1 MSRRRKR
8 EPNLKKRAVL
18 YFTAFVLF
26 ILSVVFLFQLVLI
39 DTFYRRVKIR
49 EINEITSSLI
59 TAVGSEQLTAT
70 ADSLSVKYRT
80 CILVLSTGGKSRSIV
95 AKAHGYPD
103 CVIHKMRDE
112 EFEQLYA
119 EAKGS
124 GSVTKTVP
132 KKLPKEGG
140 FEQVAPQDAVKS
152 IIRAGVFTDDDG
164 NEYALF
170 IDAQLTPLNSSV
182 AALRYQFS
190 WTTLAV
196 LLIAAF
202 AAYIFADKISKP
214 LSRINDTAK
223 KMASGDLSVSF
234 PVEGYL
240 ETKELAGTL
249 NYAVGEIARSD
260 RLQRELIANVSH
272 DLRTPL
278 TMIAG
283 YAEILRDI
291 PGENTPENLQVI
303 IDETKHLSELVN
315 DMLDLSRIEAGVK
328 KPEFAEFDLT
338 GTVRE
343 VLERYS
349 ALTVHDGYEIT
360 FDDSPGTAFV
370 SADRSMIIQVIYNL
384 VNNAINYTGDDKL
397 VFVTE
402 EFRKNGEGKDAVR
415 ITVRD
420 TGAGI
425 DPEHIHEIWD
435 RYYKVDKD
443 HKRAAKGTGIGLSI
457 VKHILQAHAADFGV
471 ESSKSVGSSFWFELP
486 LLKTLD

>member
-1 MSRRRKR
+1 MSRSRKR

-26 ILSVVFLFQLVLI
+26 ILSVVFLFQLVLL

-49 EINEITSSLI
+49 EINEITSSI
-59 TAVGSEQLTAT
+59 KAAVDSEQLTAT

-80 CILVLSTGGKSRSIV
+80 CILILSTGGESRTVV

-103 CVIHKMRDE
+103 CVIHKMRDK
-112 EFEQLYA
+112 EFEQLYS
-119 EAKGS
+119 EAKLS
-124 GSVTKTVP
+124 GSVTKTVS
-132 KKLPKEGG
+132 KKPGFEGG
-140 FEQVAPQDAVKS
+140 FEEVAPRDAVKS
-152 IIRAGVFTDDDG
+152 IIRACVITDDGG

-170 IDAQLTPLNSSV
+170 VDAQLTPLNSSV

-190 WTTLAV
+190 WTTLAI
-196 LLIAAF
+196 LIIAAI

-214 LSRINDTAK
+214 LTRINDTAK
-223 KMASGDLSVSF
+223 KMAAGDLSVSF

-249 NYAVGEIARSD
+249 NYAVDEIARSD

-283 YAEILRDI
+283 YAEIMRDI

-328 KPEFAEFDLT
+328 KPEFTQFDLT

-343 VLERYS
+343 VLGRYS
-349 ALTVHDGYEIT
+349 ALIYHDGYEIT
-360 FDDSPGTAFV
+360 FDDSPGTAIV
-370 SADRSMIIQVIYNL
+370 SADRSMIIQVVYNL
-384 VNNAINYTGDDKL
+384 VNNAVNYTGDDKK

-402 EFRKNGEGKDAVR
+402 EFRKNGEGKDTVR

-457 VKHILQAHAADFGV
+457 VKHILQAHSADFGV
-471 ESSKSVGSSFWFELP
+471 ESSKALGSSFWFELP
-486 LLKTLD
+486 LSKTLD